1 MSTPEWSGR
10 VDGDGPE
17 HLRMHQHVVVEAA
30 GTSPTGHDGI
40 ALVGFACDA
49 GVARNKGRVGAAEG
63 PAALRR
69 AIGPLAVHRPVP
81 VADLGDV
88 VVTGDELEAGQDA
101 VGALIAR
108 GLDEH
113 GLVVVLGGGHETAW
127 GSYLGRTTTGRLDGA
142 RVGVLNL
149 DAHFDL
155 RLAERPSSGT
165 PFRQMA
171 SADEAAGREFRYMVA
186 GISRA
191 SNTATL
197 FETAERLGTTV
208 VLDVDCQPRH
218 LDALLAT
225 VDGFVADVDVVHL
238 SIDLD
243 LLPAAVAPGVSAPAG
258 YGVPMEVVDAVC
270 AHVAA
275 TGKLVLVDVVEL
287 CPPMDVDGRTARAA
301 ARLVHTITEQW
312 LPAAGTENWQAP
324 RLRTTPHHDKEL
336 A

>member
-1 MSTPEWSGR
+1 MTTPVWTGR

-17 HLRMHQHVVVEAA
+17 HLRMHQHITPRQARGTEMTAAELVE
-30 GTSPTGHDGI
+30 GPSV

-49 GVARNKGRVGAAEG
+49 GVARNKGRIGAAQG
-63 PAALRR
+63 PAALRT
-69 AIGPLAVHRPVP
+69 AIGPLAVHRPILV
-81 VADLGDV
+81 VDLGDV
-88 VVTGDELEAGQDA
+88 TVTGDELEAGQDA
-101 VGALIAR
+101 VGELIAQ

-113 GLVVVLGGGHETAW
+113 SLVVVLGGGHETAW
-127 GSYLGRTTTGRLDGA
+127 GSYLGRTRVERLQGK

-155 RLAERPSSGT
+155 RTADRPTSGT

-171 SADEAAGREFRYMVA
+171 TADQAAGREFRYLVA

-191 SNTATL
+191 SNTKVL
-197 FETAERLGTTV
+197 FDEAERLGTTV

-218 LDALLAT
+218 LDSLLAS
-225 VDGFVADVDVVHL
+225 VDAFLAGVDVVHL

-258 YGVPMEVVDAVC
+258 HGVPMEVVEAVC

-275 TGKLVLVDVVEL
+275 SGKLVLVDVVEL
-287 CPPMDVDGRTARAA
+287 CPPLDVDGRTARAA
-301 ARLVHTITEQW
+301 ARLVHTITHELNPYEHKEQ
-312 LPAAGTENWQAP
+312 
-324 RLRTTPHHDKEL
+324 R
-336 A
+336 